1 MVRAIRGATTAES
14 NSREE
19 ILAAA
24 GEMVKEMISKNGI
37 DTEDMISILF
47 TLTPD
52 LDAVY
57 PAVAVRE
64 MGITDV
70 PLLDFAQPDVN
81 GSLKKCIRAMI
92 YINSDK
98 SNKELKH
105 IYLKGAR
112 VLRPDL
118 VKGEDL

>member
-24 GEMVKEMISKNGI
+24 GEMVKEMISKHGI
-37 DTEDMISILF
+37 DTGDMISILF

-105 IYLKGAR
+105 RYLKGAR